1 MSILPVFTVVHN
13 DGTGDAFNRSADI
26 AAIQL
31 DGGFGDNVA
40 FAMTD
45 ENLYG
50 DFRILR
56 FFVCQVNK
64 GTGNTVS
71 HLVRVARIYFF
82 KHNVILSLRGADAPS
97 DHPAELH
104 RRIPCC
110 SFL

>member
-13 DGTGDAFNRSADI
+13 DGTGDAFHRPADI

-71 HLVRVARIYFF
+71 HLVRVARIYFL

-97 DHPAELH
+97 DHPAELL

-110 SFL
+110 SSL